1 MTTLTL
7 AIVARLEN
15 EAAGKAAQKRGDV
28 MTRFRTLC
36 LGVAAL
42 IAASTYASAQSYP
55 NQTVRIVVP
64 FTAGSATDILAR
76 IVGDK
81 LAERWGQQV
90 VIDNR
95 PGVAGTASVARSAAD
110 GYTLM
115 LTSNGHTITAL
126 TNKNLPFDPMKDF
139 AGITQVA
146 SVPLVLIVN
155 PNLAAKSVK
164 EFIDLA
170 KAKPGTLNFASPGV
184 TSTTFIAGTL
194 FKKSANI
201 DIVHVPYKGAPESVT
216 AVIRGDSHM
225 YFTPSNVGADL
236 IQAGQVRAIAVS
248 TAKRLPILPD
258 VPTIVE
264 AGLPSFSYDSW
275 FGLMMPAN
283 GDPAVVGKI
292 NRDTVQVLQ
301 MPDVQEK
308 LARQGVVPVFNKTP
322 AEFDAIIKQ
331 DAARFTE
338 LLKDSIN

>member
-1 MTTLTL
+1 
-7 AIVARLEN
+7 
-15 EAAGKAAQKRGDV
+15 

-42 IAASTYASAQSYP
+42 FAASVHASAQNYP

-76 IVGDK
+76 IVGEK
-81 LAERWGQQV
+81 LTERWGQQV

-95 PGVAGTASVARSAAD
+95 PGVAGTASVARSAPD

-115 LTSNGHTITAL
+115 LTSNGHTVAAL
-126 TNKNLPFDPMKDF
+126 TNKNLPFDPIKDF
-139 AGITQVA
+139 SGITQVA

-155 PNLAAKSVK
+155 PGLPAKNVK

-170 KAKPGTLNFASPGV
+170 KTKPGTMNFASPGV
-184 TSTTFIAGTL
+184 TSTTFIAGAL
-194 FKKSANI
+194 FKKNANI

-225 YFTPSNVGADL
+225 YFTPSNVGAEL
-236 IQAGQVRAIAVS
+236 MQAGQVRAIAVS
-248 TAKRLPILPD
+248 TSKRLANLPD
-258 VPTIVE
+258 VPTVAE
-264 AGLPSFSYDSW
+264 AGVPSFAYDSW

-283 GDPAVVGKI
+283 GPPAVVEKI
-292 NRDTVQVLQ
+292 NRDVVQILQ
-301 MPDVQEK
+301 MPDVQDK
-308 LARQGVVPVFNKTP
+308 LAKQGVVPMFNKTP

-331 DAARFTE
+331 DTARYTE
-338 LLKDSIN
+338 VLKDLIN

>member
-1 MTTLTL
+1 
-7 AIVARLEN
+7 
-15 EAAGKAAQKRGDV
+15 
-28 MTRFRTLC
+28 MTRFSTLC

-42 IAASTYASAQSYP
+42 FAASTHASAQNYP

-76 IVGDK
+76 IVGEK
-81 LAERWGQQV
+81 LTERWGQQV

-95 PGVAGTASVARSAAD
+95 PGVAGTASAAKSAPD

-115 LTSNGHTITAL
+115 LTSNGHTVAAL
-126 TNKNLPFDPMKDF
+126 TNKNLPFDPVKDF
-139 AGITQVA
+139 SGITQVA

-155 PNLAAKSVK
+155 PSLPAKNVK

-170 KAKPGTLNFASPGV
+170 KAKPGTMNFASPGV
-184 TSTTFIAGTL
+184 TSTTFIAGAL
-194 FKKSANI
+194 FKKNANI

-225 YFTPSNVGADL
+225 YFTPSNVGAEL

-248 TAKRLPILPD
+248 TSKRLATLPD
-258 VPTIVE
+258 VPTVAE
-264 AGLPSFSYDSW
+264 AGVPSFAYDSW

-283 GDPAVVGKI
+283 GPPAVVEKI
-292 NRDTVQVLQ
+292 NRDVVQVLQ
-301 MPDVQEK
+301 MPDVQDK
-308 LARQGVVPVFNKTP
+308 LAKQGVVPVFNKTP

-331 DAARFTE
+331 DTARYTE
-338 LLKDSIN
+338 VLKDLIN

>member
-1 MTTLTL
+1 
-7 AIVARLEN
+7 
-15 EAAGKAAQKRGDV
+15 

-42 IAASTYASAQSYP
+42 FAASAHASAQNYP
-55 NQTVRIVVP
+55 DQVVRIVVP

-76 IVGDK
+76 IVGEK
-81 LAERWGQQV
+81 LTERWGQQV

-95 PGVAGTASVARSAAD
+95 PGVAGTASVARSAPD

-115 LTSNGHTITAL
+115 LTSNGHTVAAL
-126 TNKNLPFDPMKDF
+126 TNKNLPFDPIKDF
-139 AGITQVA
+139 SGITQVA

-155 PNLAAKSVK
+155 PSLPAKSVK

-170 KAKPGTLNFASPGV
+170 KTKPGTMNFASPGV
-184 TSTTFIAGTL
+184 TSTTFIAGAL
-194 FKKSANI
+194 FKKNANI

-225 YFTPSNVGADL
+225 YFTPSNVGVEL

-248 TAKRLPILPD
+248 TSKRLANLPD
-258 VPTIVE
+258 VPTVAE
-264 AGLPSFSYDSW
+264 AGVPSFAYDSW

-283 GDPAVVGKI
+283 GPPAVVEKI
-292 NRDTVQVLQ
+292 NRDVVQILQ
-301 MPDVQEK
+301 MPDVQDK
-308 LARQGVVPVFNKTP
+308 LAKQGVVPMFNKTP

-331 DAARFTE
+331 DTARYTE
-338 LLKDSIN
+338 VLKDLIN

>member
-1 MTTLTL
+1 
-7 AIVARLEN
+7 
-15 EAAGKAAQKRGDV
+15 
-28 MTRFRTLC
+28 MTRFHTLC

-42 IAASTYASAQSYP
+42 FAASAHASAQNYP

-76 IVGDK
+76 IVGEK
-81 LAERWGQQV
+81 LTERWGQQV

-95 PGVAGTASVARSAAD
+95 PGVAGTASAAKSAPD

-115 LTSNGHTITAL
+115 LTSNGHTVAGL
-126 TNKNLPFDPMKDF
+126 TNKNLPFDPVKDF
-139 AGITQVA
+139 SGITQVA

-155 PNLAAKSVK
+155 PGLPAKNVK

-170 KAKPGTLNFASPGV
+170 KAKPGTMNFASPGV
-184 TSTTFIAGTL
+184 TSTTFIAGAL
-194 FKKSANI
+194 FKKNANI

-225 YFTPSNVGADL
+225 YFTPSNVGAEL

-248 TAKRLPILPD
+248 TAKRLANLPD
-258 VPTIVE
+258 VPTVAE
-264 AGLPSFSYDSW
+264 AGVPSFAYDSW

-283 GDPAVVGKI
+283 GPPAVVEKI
-292 NRDTVQVLQ
+292 NRDVVQVLQ
-301 MPDVQEK
+301 MPDVRDK
-308 LARQGVVPVFNKTP
+308 LAKQGVVPVFNKTP

-331 DAARFTE
+331 DTARYTE
-338 LLKDSIN
+338 VLKDLIN

>member
-1 MTTLTL
+1 
-7 AIVARLEN
+7 
-15 EAAGKAAQKRGDV
+15 

-42 IAASTYASAQSYP
+42 IAASTYASAQNYP

-64 FTAGSATDILAR
+64 FTPGSATDILAR
-76 IVGDK
+76 IVGEK
-81 LAERWGQQV
+81 LTERWGQQV

-95 PGVAGTASVARSAAD
+95 PGVAGTASAAKSAPD

-115 LTSNGHTITAL
+115 LTSNGHTVAAL
-126 TNKNLPFDPMKDF
+126 TNKNLPFDPVKDF
-139 AGITQVA
+139 SGITQVA

-155 PNLAAKSVK
+155 PGLPAKNVK

-170 KAKPGTLNFASPGV
+170 KTKPGTLNFASPGV
-184 TSTTFIAGTL
+184 TSTTFIAGAL
-194 FKKSANI
+194 FKKNADI

-225 YFTPSNVGADL
+225 YFTPSNVGAEL

-248 TAKRLPILPD
+248 TAKRLANLPD
-258 VPTIVE
+258 VPTVAE
-264 AGLPSFSYDSW
+264 AGVPSFAYDSW

-283 GDPAVVGKI
+283 GPPAVVEKI
-292 NRDTVQVLQ
+292 NRDVVQILQ
-301 MPDVQEK
+301 MPDVQDK
-308 LARQGVVPVFNKTP
+308 LAKQGVVPVFNKTP

-331 DAARFTE
+331 DTARYTE
-338 LLKDSIN
+338 VLKDLIN

>member
-1 MTTLTL
+1 
-7 AIVARLEN
+7 
-15 EAAGKAAQKRGDV
+15 

-42 IAASTYASAQSYP
+42 FAASTYASAQNYP

-64 FTAGSATDILAR
+64 FTPGSATDILAR
-76 IVGDK
+76 IVGEK
-81 LAERWGQQV
+81 LTERWGQQV

-95 PGVAGTASVARSAAD
+95 PGVAGTASAAKSAPD

-115 LTSNGHTITAL
+115 LTSNGHTVAAL
-126 TNKNLPFDPMKDF
+126 TNKNLPFDPVKDF
-139 AGITQVA
+139 SGITQVA

-155 PNLAAKSVK
+155 PGLPAKNVK

-170 KAKPGTLNFASPGV
+170 KTKPGTMNFASPGV
-184 TSTTFIAGTL
+184 TSTTFIAGAL
-194 FKKSANI
+194 FKKNANI

-225 YFTPSNVGADL
+225 YFTPSNVGAEL

-248 TAKRLPILPD
+248 TAKRLANLPD
-258 VPTIVE
+258 VPTVAE
-264 AGLPSFSYDSW
+264 AGVPSFAYDSW

-283 GDPAVVGKI
+283 GPPAVVEKI
-292 NRDTVQVLQ
+292 NRDVVQILQ
-301 MPDVQEK
+301 MPDVQDK
-308 LARQGVVPVFNKTP
+308 LAKQGVVPIFNKTP

-331 DAARFTE
+331 DTARYTE
-338 LLKDSIN
+338 VLKDLIN